1 MLTSHFKHWLRN
13 SHRQYLHLTIKQI
26 GDTDNVRFA
35 TSMNNPQLLVV
46 QKTNNPHQSWTIS
59 ELRVK
64 RDNLD
69 DIDDGPTRIC
79 AGAQDRDCC
88 QRRMRVN
95 LREFLSYLPQ
105 SITNVPDDNIE
116 VRICNEIGICYPSTA
131 QSCYHK
137 GLTDI
142 LISISK
148 QKTP

>member
-1 MLTSHFKHWLRN
+1 
-13 SHRQYLHLTIKQI
+13 
-26 GDTDNVRFA
+26 
-35 TSMNNPQLLVV
+35 MNNPQLLVV
-46 QKTNNPHQSWTIS
+46 QKTNNPHQSWTNS

-79 AGAQDRDCC
+79 AGAQDHDCC
-88 QRRMRVN
+88 QRRMIVN

-131 QSCYHK
+131 Q
-137 GLTDI
+137 
-142 LISISK
+142 
-148 QKTP
+148 